1 MIRSYAEFVV
11 KFRWLFLIAMLVVV
25 ALSGMGAKNLFFNND
40 YRIFFN
46 KDDRRLQ
53 AFETLQNTYTKNDN
67 VIMVFAPKNGKVFSQ
82 ETLTAVEDVTKR
94 AWETIP
100 YSMRVDSLSN
110 YQHSQSIEDDMSVA
124 DLYEDASSL
133 SDADLSKIKGVA
145 LAEPLLVHR
154 LISEKAHVTA
164 INVTMEFPKKIMVKG
179 ADGVEVEQLADP
191 TKQVTEVVASV
202 RALKAHVN
210 KTYPGIDVY
219 LSGIVMMN
227 NAFGEATIYDMSHLL
242 PMALLLILV
251 TVFFLLRSVSGT
263 ITTLVVII
271 VSVSSAFGLAGWL
284 GIELS
289 SPVMSAPVIIMT
301 LAVADC
307 VHILSSWVSEM
318 RKGKDKYAAM
328 RESLRVNFMPVFLT
342 SVTTAI
348 GFLSLNSSDAPPFRD
363 LGNVA
368 AMGVMAAF
376 FFSLF
381 LLPAIA
387 TILPSRIKQSETRT
401 LKAMSVFAEWVLS
414 NQKALMYGM
423 GAVAIV
429 LVSLIPR
436 NELNDVFVHY
446 FDKRIEFRTDTDFIS
461 ENLTGIYNVE
471 YSIETKNS
479 GDVSDPEVLANIK
492 KYSDWML
499 TQPEVIHVNT
509 ITDTF
514 TRLNK
519 NMHGDDQS
527 WNKLPD
533 SRELAAQYLL
543 LYEMSLPFGL
553 DLNNQVDIDKKS
565 TRLTVT
571 LKTLSTQEVLAVEER
586 FDKWMAENIP
596 ELKAVGVS
604 PTIMFAHIGMKNI
617 ISMLTGTTVALV
629 LISLILVFALGSW
642 RYGLLSLIPN
652 LIPAGMSFGIWALID
667 GEIGMALSVVT
678 AMTLGIVV
686 DDTIHF
692 LSKYLRARREQ
703 GLDAE
708 DAVRYAF
715 STVGVALWVTSVAL
729 VAGFLVL
736 STSSFKLNSS
746 MGLLTAIVIA
756 VALIVDFLLL
766 PPLLIKWDKWLSKGS
781 SAKISKAQAE
791 LSNA

>member
-1 MIRSYAEFVV
+1 MV
-11 KFRWLFLIAMLVVV
+11 KFRWLFLIATLLVVML
-25 ALSGMGAKNLFFNND
+25 AGMGAKNLFFNND

-46 KDDRRLQ
+46 KDDKRLQ

-67 VIMVFAPKNGKVFSQ
+67 VLMVLAPKDGKVFTQ
-82 ETLTAVEDVTKR
+82 NTLAAIEDITKR
-94 AWETIP
+94 AWQTP

-110 YQHSQSIEDDMSVA
+110 YQHSESVEDDMSVG
-124 DLYEDASSL
+124 DLYEDAKSL
-133 SDADLSKIKGVA
+133 TEDELAKIKKIT
-145 LAEPLLVHR
+145 LNEPLLLHR

-164 INVTMEFPKKIMVKG
+164 INMTMEFPKILMVKDENG
-179 ADGVEVEQLADP
+179 KDVEKAADP
-191 TKQVTEVVASV
+191 TKQVTEVVTSV
-202 RALKAHVN
+202 RALKAYIN
-210 KTYPGIDVY
+210 ETYPELTVY

-242 PMALLLILV
+242 PLALLLILV
-251 TVFFLLRSVSGT
+251 TVYFLLRSISGT
-263 ITTLVVII
+263 ITTMIVII
-271 VSVSSAFGLAGWL
+271 VSVASSFGLAGWL

-307 VHILSSWVSEM
+307 VHILSTWISEM
-318 RKGKDKYAAM
+318 QKGNDKFSAM

-348 GFLSLNSSDAPPFRD
+348 GFLSLNTSDAPPFRD

-368 AMGVMAAF
+368 AIGVMAAF

-381 LLPAIA
+381 LLPALA
-387 TILPSRIKQSETRT
+387 TILPVKIKQRETRT
-401 LKAMSVFAEWVLS
+401 LKVMASFAEWVIS
-414 NQKALMYGM
+414 HQKALLIGM
-423 GAVAIV
+423 SILAIA
-429 LVSLIPR
+429 LVSLVPR

-446 FDKRIEFRTDTDFIS
+446 FDERIEFRSDTDFIS
-461 ENLTGIYNVE
+461 DNLTGIYNVE

-479 GDVSDPEVLANIK
+479 GDIAKPEVLAKIK
-492 KYSDWML
+492 KFSDWMM

-509 ITDTF
+509 VTDTF

-519 NMHGDDQS
+519 NMHGDDES

-553 DLNNQVDIDKKS
+553 DLNNQIDIDKRS

-571 LKTLSTQEVLAVEER
+571 MKTLSTQEVLAVENR
-586 FDKWMAENIP
+586 FDKWMDDNIP
-596 ELKAVGVS
+596 ELKAVGAS

-617 ISMLTGTTVALV
+617 ISMLSGTTIALV

-652 LIPAGMSFGIWALID
+652 LIPAGMAFGVWSIID

-703 GLDAE
+703 GLNAE

-736 STSSFKLNSS
+736 ATSSFKLNSG

-756 VALIVDFLLL
+756 IALIIDFLLL
-766 PPLLIKWDKWLSKGS
+766 PPLLIKWDKWLSKSRS
-781 SAKISKAQAE
+781 SVT
-791 LSNA
+791 